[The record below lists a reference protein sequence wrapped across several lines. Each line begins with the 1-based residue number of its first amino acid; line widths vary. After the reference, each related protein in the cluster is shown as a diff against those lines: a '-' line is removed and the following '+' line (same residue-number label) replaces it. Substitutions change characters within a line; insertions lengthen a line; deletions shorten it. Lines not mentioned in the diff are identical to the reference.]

1 MVRKAALLLSLAG
14 LLVSGYLAFAHWLGI
29 TAVCSGSGCDEVQQ
43 SVYAQVGS
51 IPTAM
56 FGCVYYLA
64 LIVLILWEW
73 VVARNSRL
81 ISLSLGL
88 TWAAAAISL
97 VLTYVEAFVLYSYC
111 LWCLVSAGLCLL
123 LVPVMTQVRKRDE
136 VERNPALT
144 GYSRDRKFIMV
155 LLTVSA
161 FTSYRGVVV
170 LKSKVQPARGTVSL
184 SQLIA
189 SGSHALGDP
198 KARHTIVEFSDFG
211 CPSCEVQYKTVRRF
225 MRGAPPNLRWVY
237 RHQPLRKHKRSWEAS
252 LAAEAAALQGRFFEM
267 ADLLFKN
274 RPKFSQRELESYARA
289 LGLDL
294 NRFRKDMMNN
304 AVRDRVVRDTNT
316 AAFLGIKAVPT
327 AYVDGR
333 LHRRNLT
340 QKELIVISKMPV
352 QAAVRT
358 EGTARTGGPNHSE
371 VPQPAM

>member
-1 MVRKAALLLSLAG
+1 MVRKVALLLSLAG
-14 LLVSGYLAFAHWLGI
+14 LLVSGYLALAHWLGL

-43 SVYAQVGS
+43 SAYAQVGS

-56 FGCVYYLA
+56 FGCVYYLT
-64 LIVLILWEW
+64 LTVLILWEW
-73 VVARNSRL
+73 VVGRNSRL
-81 ISLSLGL
+81 VSFSLGL
-88 TWAAAAISL
+88 AWAAAVISL
-97 VLTYVEAFVLYSYC
+97 GLTYVEAFVLYSYC

-144 GYSRDRKFIMV
+144 GYLRDRKFIMV

-170 LKSKVQPARGTVSL
+170 LRSEVRTAQTTVSV
-184 SQLIA
+184 SQIIA

-198 KARHTIVEFSDFG
+198 GAPHTIVEFSDFG
-211 CPSCEVQYKTVRRF
+211 CPICGVQYRTMRQF
-225 MRGAPPNLRWVY
+225 MERPSVKIRWVY
-237 RHQPLRKHKRSWEAS
+237 RHMPLREHKRSGEAS
-252 LAAEAAALQGRFFEM
+252 LAAEAAGIQGKFFEM

-274 RPKFSQRELESYARA
+274 RPKFSQEEFESYARE

-294 NRFRKDMMNN
+294 DRFKKDMKKKS
-304 AVRDRVVRDTNT
+304 VRDRVMRDANT
-316 AAFLGIKAVPT
+316 AAFLGIKAVPK

-333 LHRRNLT
+333 LHQRSIT
-340 QKELIVISKMPV
+340 KKELLAISEMPALPEV
-352 QAAVRT
+352 ST
-358 EGTARTGGPNHSE
+358 EGTTRTDGRKRSE

>member
-1 MVRKAALLLSLAG
+1 MIRKVALLLSLAG
-14 LLVSGYLAFAHWLGI
+14 LLVSGYLALAHWLGL

-43 SVYAQVGS
+43 SAYAQVGS

-56 FGCVYYLA
+56 FGCVYYLT
-64 LIVLILWEW
+64 LTVLILWEW
-73 VVARNSRL
+73 VVGRNSRL
-81 ISLSLGL
+81 VSFSLGL
-88 TWAAAAISL
+88 TWAAAVISL
-97 VLTYVEAFVLYSYC
+97 GLTYVEAFVLYSYC

-144 GYSRDRKFIMV
+144 GYLRDRKFIMV

-170 LKSKVQPARGTVSL
+170 LKSKVQPAQGTVSL

-211 CPSCEVQYKTVRRF
+211 CPNCEVQYKTVRRF
-225 MRGAPPNLRWVY
+225 MREAPHNVRWVY
-237 RHQPLRKHKRSWEAS
+237 RHQPLRMHKRSWEAS
-252 LAAEAAALQGRFFEM
+252 LAAEAAAVQGRFFEM

-274 RPKFSQRELESYARA
+274 RPKFSQEELESYARE

-294 NRFRKDMMNN
+294 DRFRKDMKKS
-304 AVRDRVVRDTNT
+304 AVRDRVVRDTST
-316 AAFLGIKAVPT
+316 AAFLGVKAVPT

-333 LHRRNLT
+333 LHRSNLT
-340 QKELIVISKMPV
+340 QKELIAISRMPALPEV
-352 QAAVRT
+352 KS
-358 EGTARTGGPNHSE
+358 EGTTRTGARQRSE